1 MAGCFHAE
9 VVRSDLKVLGL
20 SVFSVFGRGGAGG
33 VDEWTFGPFIG
44 VVSLGAWG
52 RVDVEMP
59 RLGNDGQNKAGADF
73 CVRTREPLF
82 F

>member
-1 MAGCFHAE
+1 MLPRGSSPFRLE
-9 VVRSDLKVLGL
+9 SLGTQGL
-20 SVFSVFGRGGAGG
+20 LCLWQGGAGG
-33 VDEWTFGPFIG
+33 VDERTFSPFIS

-59 RLGNDGQNKAGADF
+59 RLGNDGQNRAGADF